1 MTILTMGDYD
11 IYIYNNNNNIIYT
24 YVHVYICL
32 YSCLYMNQS
41 YAPVAN
47 NIHVGW
53 CWVYHLWRSN
63 KRVDLKRS
71 TWRDAKSWLAR
82 WWGIMFL
89 CERTMNQS
97 KQCLPMNLVSFLFHT
112 RAWHKQRNH
121 HHRPLRALRALR
133 APAHPDVKWANRLV
147 WKWGVAVQGITMVV
161 SPNPY
166 KLDRNPVSMVMYTV
180 HIYIHMYVYCV

>member
-1 MTILTMGDYD
+1 MC
-11 IYIYNNNNNIIYT
+11 T
-24 YVHVYICL
+24 YVYIHVYIWTNHML
-32 YSCLYMNQS
+32 QS
-41 YAPVAN
+41 P
-47 NIHVGW
+47 ITSMLDDVGCTTSGEATSVSIW
-53 CWVYHLWRSN
+53 SDQHGGMP
-63 KRVDLKRS
+63 
-71 TWRDAKSWLAR
+71 KSWLAR

-166 KLDRNPVSMVMYTV
+166 KLGQNPCKYG
-180 HIYIHMYVYCV
+180 YVYCTYIYIYICMYIVYNLYL